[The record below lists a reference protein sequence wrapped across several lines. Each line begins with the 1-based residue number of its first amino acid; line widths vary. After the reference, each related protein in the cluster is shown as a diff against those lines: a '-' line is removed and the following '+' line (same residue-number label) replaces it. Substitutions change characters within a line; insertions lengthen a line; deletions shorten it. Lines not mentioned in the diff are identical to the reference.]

1 MKSAAWLAAASA
13 ALFLAGTAAA
23 EVAAEE
29 GLKGQKGLKGPKD
42 EAAENSQAWWSLKP
56 LVRPATPKAAEQ
68 NAAEPTNPIDAFIG
82 ERLAEKQLAS
92 SPEADRRTLIRRL
105 SYDLTGLPPS
115 PEELAAFLADDSP
128 QAYENLI
135 DRLLAS
141 PRYGEHWARHWLDA
155 ASYADTHGND
165 HDFIRPNAW
174 PWRDWVIDSFNR
186 DKPYARFVQE
196 QVAGDALFPDDPQ
209 ATVALGFL
217 AAGPWDHT
225 LMVTVRED
233 TVDHRMAQ
241 NLDRDSM
248 VTTVMGTF
256 QSLTVQCAR
265 CHNHKF
271 DPISQREY
279 YALQAVFAGV
289 DRADRPFDN
298 DPALHAKR
306 QRLLAEKHALEHP
319 DDAFLTNFQ
328 SPEISRKIAD
338 WEASR
343 VRSES
348 AWQTL
353 DPVSAISTGGATLTK
368 QADASWLASGT
379 RPVHDNYI
387 LTIRPPAGKLHALR
401 LEALADDRL
410 PQHGPGRYDNGN
422 FHLSE
427 VKAFLTAS
435 GSTTENAQPL
445 AFTRA
450 TADHNE
456 GPGASAAQAID
467 GNETTQWG
475 IHPRY
480 GEPHRAVFELKEP
493 LTLPEGAMLTVVM
506 EFRSGAP
513 GHEIGKFRLSG
524 IGQTPAPILTAALE
538 DALRI
543 PPASRTPGQQRDLA
557 LAVLKSENQAALD
570 ALPPPRMVYAV
581 TRDFPPDGENFK
593 PSPEPRPIH
602 LLARGD
608 LSRPGELI
616 GPGTLHCLPG
626 LAGDLCNTAP
636 PAESITSI
644 QSTSPASAAAAE
656 ESARRAALALWLTD
670 DRNALIWRSIV
681 NRVWHWHFG
690 RGLCDTPN
698 DFGKMG
704 GTPSHPEL
712 IDWLAVWFRD
722 DAKGSLKALHRLI
735 LTSQAWRQSSITRQ
749 GTATDSDNR
758 LLWRGNRR
766 RLSAEE
772 IRDTLLLLGGQLD
785 GTMGGPAAVQF
796 VSKGDA
802 TFNPG
807 GNPPFVDYANFDPDN
822 PAARRRAVYRFVF
835 RTVPD
840 PLMDALDAP
849 DGGST
854 VPVRAASTTAV
865 QAFALLNNPF
875 VIRQCGHIA
884 DRITAMAAASE
895 STSAAALSAAATASG
910 NHAENQPEA
919 RQAEA
924 AFQLILQRAPD
935 PHERDAFAGYI
946 QHHGLANACQLLI
959 NSNEFLLPD

>member
-1 MKSAAWLAAASA
+1 
-13 ALFLAGTAAA
+13 
-23 EVAAEE
+23 
-29 GLKGQKGLKGPKD
+29 
-42 EAAENSQAWWSLKP
+42 
-56 LVRPATPKAAEQ
+56 
-68 NAAEPTNPIDAFIG
+68 
-82 ERLAEKQLAS
+82 
-92 SPEADRRTLIRRL
+92 
-105 SYDLTGLPPS
+105 
-115 PEELAAFLADDSP
+115 
-128 QAYENLI
+128 
-135 DRLLAS
+135 
-141 PRYGEHWARHWLDA
+141 
-155 ASYADTHGND
+155 
-165 HDFIRPNAW
+165 
-174 PWRDWVIDSFNR
+174 
-186 DKPYARFVQE
+186 
-196 QVAGDALFPDDPQ
+196 
-209 ATVALGFL
+209 
-217 AAGPWDHT
+217 
-225 LMVTVRED
+225 
-233 TVDHRMAQ
+233 MAQ

-298 DPALHAKR
+298 DPALHARR
-306 QRLLAEKHALEHP
+306 QHLLAEKHALEYP
-319 DDAFLTNFQ
+319 DDNFLTNLQ
-328 SPEISRKIAD
+328 SPEISRKVAD

-343 VRSES
+343 VLSES
-348 AWQTL
+348 AWQLL
-353 DPVSAISTGGATLTK
+353 DLASAISTGGATLTK
-368 QADASWLASGT
+368 QADASWLAGGT

-387 LTIRPPAGKLHALR
+387 LAIRPPAGKLHALR
-401 LEALADDRL
+401 LEALADDHL

-427 VKAFLTAS
+427 FRAFLTAP
-435 GSTTENAQPL
+435 GSTTENARPL
-445 AFTRA
+445 VFTRA

-493 LTLPEGAMLTVVM
+493 VEVSENALLTIVM

-524 IGQTPAPILTAALE
+524 INQAPAPILTATLE

-543 PPASRTPGQQRDLA
+543 PPSNRTPAQQRDLA

-616 GPGTLHCLPG
+616 GPGTLHCLSG
-626 LAGDLCNTAP
+626 LSGELCN
-636 PAESITSI
+636 PAGSIGSI
-644 QSTSPASAAAAE
+644 GSIKSISPDNPAASE

-670 DRNALIWRSIV
+670 DRNTLTWRSIV

-735 LTSQAWRQSSITRQ
+735 LTSQAWRQSSLTRQ

-785 GTMGGPAAVQF
+785 STMGGPAAVQF

-849 DGGST
+849 DGGSA

-884 DRITAMAAASE
+884 DRITAMATAPATASAAGSRTAE
-895 STSAAALSAAATASG
+895 ADTGASTSAAGAD
-910 NHAENQPEA
+910 AETQLPR

-924 AFQLILQRAPD
+924 AFQLLLQRAPD
-935 PHERDAFAGYI
+935 QHELAAFAGYI
-946 QHHGLANACQLLI
+946 QRHGLANACQLLI